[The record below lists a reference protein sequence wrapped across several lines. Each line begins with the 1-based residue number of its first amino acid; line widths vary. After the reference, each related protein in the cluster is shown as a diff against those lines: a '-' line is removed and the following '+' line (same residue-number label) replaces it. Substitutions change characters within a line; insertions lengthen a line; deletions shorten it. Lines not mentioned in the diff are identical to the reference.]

1 MNSIN
6 TMEPLLID
14 DEDRYSYL
22 PIVPG
27 REDIIK
33 EYKRQQ
39 LSFWVATQIDMK
51 EDKKHWKEGLIYPN
65 TKNSNEKKINE
76 AAKEF
81 IVLILAFFSGSDVLV
96 NQNLIDNFLN
106 EFKWLEVTAVYGW
119 QSVME
124 MIHSEAYSIQIEE
137 LITDSVKK
145 KNYV

>member
-1 MNSIN
+1 MN

-22 PIVPG
+22 PIVLG

-106 EFKWLEVTAVYGW
+106 EFKWL
-119 QSVME
+119 
-124 MIHSEAYSIQIEE
+124 
-137 LITDSVKK
+137 
-145 KNYV
+145 

>member
-1 MNSIN
+1 MN

-22 PIVPG
+22 PIVLG

-76 AAKEF
+76 VYERWSGDSIKLNRGELLFINNKSLEKE
-81 IVLILAFFSGSDVLV
+81 
-96 NQNLIDNFLN
+96 
-106 EFKWLEVTAVYGW
+106 
-119 QSVME
+119 
-124 MIHSEAYSIQIEE
+124 
-137 LITDSVKK
+137 
-145 KNYV
+145 